1 MMNILALASE
11 RLGLRR
17 RVRLPCQVVS
27 ERDFSLISDLC
38 LDISPRGMCVRT
50 LPTPPRNDEEYV
62 PPIIARGT
70 EVLVSFRVPDAGV
83 HMDLSAVVSRVAA
96 GRRRGESGQSLGL
109 SFVGISALEG
119 MILSARLKGFPPPV
133 PLRHLRIDYAAAVRA
148 VHASLYC

>member
-1 MMNILALASE
+1 MDILARASE

-27 ERDFSLISDLC
+27 ESAFSLIADTC
-38 LDISPRGMCVRT
+38 LDISPRGMRVRA
-50 LPTPPRNDEEYV
+50 LAEVPRG
-62 PPIIARGT
+62 I
-70 EVLVSFRVPDAGV
+70 EVLVSFRVPAAGV
-83 HMDLSAVVSRVAA
+83 HMDLSAVVSRVAP
-96 GRRRGESGQSLGL
+96 GRRLGENFPSLGL

-148 VHASLYC
+148 VHASMYC

>member
-1 MMNILALASE
+1 MMDILALASE

-27 ERDFSLISDLC
+27 ERDFSLVSDLC

-50 LPTPPRNDEEYV
+50 LPTPPWADDEYV
-62 PPIIARGT
+62 PAIARGT

-83 HMDLSAVVSRVAA
+83 HMDLSAIVSRVAA

>member
-1 MMNILALASE
+1 MIDEILALASE

-17 RVRLPCQVVS
+17 RVRLPCQVVD

-38 LDISPRGMCVRT
+38 LDISPRGMRVRA
-50 LPTPPRNDEEYV
+50 LAPVE
-62 PPIIARGT
+62 RGR

-83 HMDLSAVVSRVAA
+83 HMDLSAVVSRVAP
-96 GRRRGESGQSLGL
+96 GRRHGESCASLGL
-109 SFVGISALEG
+109 SFASIGALEG

-148 VHASLYC
+148 VHATLYC

>member
-1 MMNILALASE
+1 MMNMLAVASE

-17 RVRLPCQVVS
+17 RVRLRCQVVS
-27 ERDFSLISDLC
+27 ESDFALISDLC
-38 LDISPRGMCVRT
+38 LDISPRGMRVRA
-50 LPTPPRNDEEYV
+50 LTPV
-62 PPIIARGT
+62 ARGT

-83 HMDLSAVVSRVAA
+83 HMDLNAVVSRVAP
-96 GRRRGESGQSLGL
+96 GRRRGESGASLGL

-148 VHASLYC
+148 VHSSLYC

>member
-1 MMNILALASE
+1 MRDILAAASE

-27 ERDFSLISDLC
+27 EQDFSLISDLC
-38 LDISPRGMCVRT
+38 LDISPRGMRVRA
-50 LPTPPRNDEEYV
+50 LTPV
-62 PPIIARGT
+62 ARGA

-96 GRRRGESGQSLGL
+96 GRRRGESFASFGL
-109 SFVGISALEG
+109 SFVGIGALEG
-119 MILSARLKGFPPPV
+119 LILSARLKGFPPPV
-133 PLRHLRIDYAAAVRA
+133 PMRHLRIDYAAAVRT